1 MWAYLIPGS
10 GAEFGQLLL
19 DSVQRDGCVG
29 QVEEVHHIVVGGE
42 GLEVGGV
49 RRNPVKEV
57 IEDFYDFSICFVGWP
72 VALTLTSSF
81 SHTVTVVPV

>member
-1 MWAYLIPGS
+1 MWAYLVPGG

-29 QVEEVHHIVVGGE
+29 QVEEVHHVVVGGE
-42 GLEVGGV
+42 GLGVGGV

-57 IEDFYDFSICFVGWP
+57 IEDF
-72 VALTLTSSF
+72 
-81 SHTVTVVPV
+81 SHSHSVTVVQKMQRIILD